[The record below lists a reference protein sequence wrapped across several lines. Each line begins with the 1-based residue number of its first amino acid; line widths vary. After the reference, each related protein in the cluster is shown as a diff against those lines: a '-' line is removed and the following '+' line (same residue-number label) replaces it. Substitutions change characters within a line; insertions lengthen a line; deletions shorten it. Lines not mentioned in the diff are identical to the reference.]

1 MLICINSFSFHFF
14 SFSFRF
20 HGNRFLHE
28 KREALDAIELL
39 KLFAKHK
46 GISVDISHDMKTN
59 DFCNPPSPSEPEP
72 STPID
77 KSNTEANST
86 MDERNANDIEVIAEI
101 DVVSN
106 TKNITATSD
115 TAVTTIDDTAIVIK
129 QPKTANDNGNN
140 YTKRNELIGMK
151 KSATDI

>member
-1 MLICINSFSFHFF
+1 M
-14 SFSFRF
+14 
-20 HGNRFLHE
+20 HE

-59 DFCNPPSPSEPEP
+59 DFCNSPSPSVPEP
-72 STPID
+72 STPND
-77 KSNTEANST
+77 KSNTEANAT
-86 MDERNANDIEVIAEI
+86 MDERNANDIEVIGEN
-101 DVVSN
+101 DVMSD
-106 TKNITATSD
+106 TKNITAANDTTAIITTS
-115 TAVTTIDDTAIVIK
+115 DDTAIVIK
-129 QPKTANDNGNN
+129 QPKMANDNGNN